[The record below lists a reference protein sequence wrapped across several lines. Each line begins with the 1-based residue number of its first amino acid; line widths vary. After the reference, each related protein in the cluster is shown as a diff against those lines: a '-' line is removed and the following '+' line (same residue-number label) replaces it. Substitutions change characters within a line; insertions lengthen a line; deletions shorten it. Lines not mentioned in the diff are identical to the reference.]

1 MNATDVLQ
9 KVLTYIHNCESAKIQ
24 ELINKHRDIIV
35 SIYDF
40 EAFVCAFSDNF
51 KELEQ
56 CININGSGGS
66 LIPKLNLTSIACLY
80 IAAITKLK
88 IAKTGS
94 VKNTS
99 MVGSSDFF
107 RSLGL
112 LSAHNKLNGLH
123 KYGFCYYDHIELAP
137 WKLYKELLSQNKSL
151 NEYIQNG
158 VFFEYSANV
167 YGIGISKSNYIE
179 KLEYGKIYNKP
190 QTIFYY
196 YTNTAYGMI
205 DEIMQGD
212 VYVNDN
218 YLLSIKGDIY
228 IPKKSSEI
236 INEGIKLIY
245 GVSNNK
251 SAIESL
257 RYTVAI
263 ILNILSN
270 CSIDE
275 GIKLFNTAFKRK
287 TAGTLVDN
295 LKALYLQK

>member
-1 MNATDVLQ
+1 MNSKDLLQ
-9 KVLTYIHNCESAKIQ
+9 RALSYIHNCESAKIQ
-24 ELINKHRDIIV
+24 ELMNKHQDIII

-40 EAFVCAFSDNF
+40 EAFVYAFSHNF

-66 LIPKLNLTSIACLY
+66 LIPKLNITSIACLY
-80 IAAITKLK
+80 IAAITRLK

-94 VKNTS
+94 AKNTS

-112 LSAHNKLNGLH
+112 LSTHNKLNGLH
-123 KYGFCYYDHIELAP
+123 KYSFCYYDHTELAP

-151 NEYIQNG
+151 CEYIQNG
-158 VFFEYSANV
+158 VFFEYSANI
-167 YGIGISKSNYIE
+167 YGIGISKSNYME

-190 QTIFYY
+190 QTLFSY
-196 YTNTAYGMI
+196 YTNTSYGMI

-212 VYVNDN
+212 VYVNGN

-228 IPKKSSEI
+228 IPNNSSEI
-236 INEGIKLIY
+236 INEGIKLVY
-245 GVSNNK
+245 GTSNNN

-263 ILNILSN
+263 ILSILTN
-270 CSIDE
+270 YSIDE
-275 GIKLFNTAFKRK
+275 GIKLFNIAFKRK
-287 TAGTLVDN
+287 TAGILIEN
-295 LKALYLQK
+295 LKALYI